1 MSPRR
6 TLRILLGAVALASCL
21 AATAAPAGAEGAK
34 RGYVAH
40 RDIDYD
46 LGSTPD
52 PVSQASANRLDLYRP
67 RGARKRSRPVVV
79 WIHGGGWRRGDK
91 RIGVSK
97 KAELFTRAGYVLAS
111 INYRLSSGSFDPD
124 RPDPA
129 RVRFPDHPHDIG
141 EAVGWLK
148 QNVGRYG
155 GDRRR
160 FVLIGHSAGAHL
172 AALIATD
179 PRYLRAYGVGPR
191 RVLGFAALDAPAF
204 DIAAGANPATSQ
216 RSRGGREMLWNAFGT
231 PAENAVSGAWAAGSP
246 LTFAGPEDPPAL
258 LVTQADNELRMSE
271 HREMALALDRNPR
284 RVVLS
289 LPLDHRQIN
298 HALGS
303 TDDLHGETAAVMD
316 FVRRM
321 VARAR
326 ATR

>member
-1 MSPRR
+1 MRR
-6 TLRILLGAVALASCL
+6 ALLIGVCAVALAICL
-21 AATAAPAGAEGAK
+21 PASAAPAGAEGAVS
-34 RGYVAH
+34 GYVAH
-40 RDIDYD
+40 RDLDYD
-46 LGSTPD
+46 LGSPPD
-52 PVSQASANRLDLYRP
+52 AVSQSPANRLDLYRP
-67 RGARKRSRPVVV
+67 RGARRQPRPVVV
-79 WIHGGGWRRGDK
+79 WVHGGGWRRGDK
-91 RIGVSK
+91 RIGIRR
-97 KAELFTRAGYVLAS
+97 KAQLFTRAGYVLAS
-111 INYRLSSGSFDPD
+111 VNYRLSSGPFDPD

-129 RVRFPDHPHDIG
+129 RVVFPDHPHDVG
-141 EAVGWLK
+141 EALGWLK

-172 AALIATD
+172 AALVATD

-191 RVLGFAALDAPAF
+191 RVVGFVALDAPAF

-231 PAENAVSGAWAAGSP
+231 PAENAVSAAWAAGSP
-246 LTFAGPEDPPAL
+246 LNFASPEDPPAL
-258 LVTQADNELRMSE
+258 LITQADNALRTSE
-271 HREMALALDRNPR
+271 HREMALALGRNPR
-284 RVVLS
+284 RAVLP

-303 TDDLHGETAAVMD
+303 PDDLYGETAAVMD

-326 ATR
+326 GTR